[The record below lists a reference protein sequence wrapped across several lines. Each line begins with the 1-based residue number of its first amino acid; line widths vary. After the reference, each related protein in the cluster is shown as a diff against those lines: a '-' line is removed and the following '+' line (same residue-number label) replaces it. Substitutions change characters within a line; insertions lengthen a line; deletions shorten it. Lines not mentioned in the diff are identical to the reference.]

1 MDALLPAVVAAIL
14 LWAMAFATAR
24 LATRRPPVFPLSP
37 ARRFAERLARPL
49 ARVPRLPD
57 AAERADTVRIDL
69 PEAPED
75 PGCYWPTLG
84 SRELIRRL
92 GVDPERAL
100 VFEPHSVEAEMWS
113 RVLDTRAYRAPLAP
127 FLRGDAG
134 ASFAVHRGDLVLAAP
149 DAARRAALGE
159 ALHAQGQAYAEPL
172 AERLRSLPDR
182 LLTPGPFI
190 HGDVARTY
198 PIEAVLVA
206 YAGTPH
212 ADRALDMLA
221 HWVQSPAQAEREQVR
236 ALELL
241 ASHAPAARLSPVLEV
256 AVRRG
261 SNAVTRLAFA
271 LLREGRGRASVTAL
285 EGAAARSQFAAE
297 LVELVAQRFERDPEA
312 AEAVLIAVLRG
323 GASGAPALE
332 AVRTLGNVGGIAAV
346 RHLTSLSPRLGLGGV
361 GMARAIDAAVARI
374 QARLGGVVAGG
385 LSVVE
390 AGPDEGGLSLV
401 ERDGAVSLVES
412 EPEGVDHEPIHETEE
427 AQGETP

>member
-1 MDALLPAVVAAIL
+1 MDVLLPTLVGVLFL
-14 LWAMAFATAR
+14 LASIVGVAR
-24 LATRRPPVFPLSP
+24 LATRSAPVFPLSP
-37 ARRFAERLARPL
+37 ARRLAERLARPL

-57 AAERADTVRIDL
+57 TAERADTVRVDL
-69 PEAPED
+69 PEPSAPSES
-75 PGCYWPTLG
+75 YWPTLG
-84 SRELIRRL
+84 TRDLLRRL

-100 VFEPHSVEAEMWS
+100 AFEPHSVEAEMWS

-127 FLRGDAG
+127 FLRGDTG

-159 ALHAQGQAYAEPL
+159 ALQAQGLGYAEPL
-172 AERLRSLPDR
+172 AERLRSLPER

-198 PIEAVLVA
+198 PIEAVLLA

-212 ADRALDMLA
+212 AERAMDMLA

-241 ASHAPAARLSPVLEV
+241 ARHAPASRLSPVLDV

-271 LLREGRGRASVTAL
+271 LLREGRGRASAAAL
-285 EGAAARSQFAAE
+285 EAAAARSAFAAE
-297 LVELVAQRFERDPEA
+297 VVELVVQRFERDPEA
-312 AEAVLIAVLRG
+312 AETVLLAVLRG

-332 AVRTLGNVGGIAAV
+332 AVRALGNVGGIAAV
-346 RHLTSLSPRLGLGGV
+346 RHLTSLSPRLGSGGA
-361 GMARAIDAAVARI
+361 GMARAIEGAVARI

-401 ERDGAVSLVES
+401 ELAGAISLAERHGD
-412 EPEGVDHEPIHETEE
+412 EEEGE
-427 AQGETP
+427 GEK